1 MTWLKVLL
9 KVSTKKSRN
18 DCHRSFN
25 TFAALSRFPSARYV
39 WPMLKRFLP
48 EVIKVCDESVLPSN
62 AIKFIRASWKFPFSI
77 RVTPSCQVFKISTMD
92 MSAILNPSE
101 FTLVEKEI
109 FQGSR
114 QSEKRKLFK
123 RTSREWKTRLIYMR
137 NWPGKCKNGPRVPI
151 LEFSLWWCAI
161 PLK

>member
-1 MTWLKVLL
+1 
-9 KVSTKKSRN
+9 
-18 DCHRSFN
+18 
-25 TFAALSRFPSARYV
+25 
-39 WPMLKRFLP
+39 
-48 EVIKVCDESVLPSN
+48 
-62 AIKFIRASWKFPFSI
+62 
-77 RVTPSCQVFKISTMD
+77 

-137 NWPGKCKNGPRVPI
+137 N
-151 LEFSLWWCAI
+151 
-161 PLK
+161 